1 MNTYNTTAATSDA
14 ATDSASEIARLYQ
27 SGASSTS
34 AASAATPAAAS
45 ATAESAPANNNLLF
59 PQYQSNN
66 STFKSRF
73 EEMQASRASAQAA
86 GATPSPASAGP
97 APAAAP
103 LASNVETPT
112 TAAASV
118 FSCTLPK
125 GMSFKGD
132 AHFPCDVKL
141 EGMFEGKLTA
151 EPNKTITITQT
162 GDATGEFKAT
172 NIRLEGKA
180 SGHLTADGG
189 LASFGHKAVYAG
201 QLTYGRLGI
210 EEGAEVDATM
220 KKIPVTAR

>member
-1 MNTYNTTAATSDA
+1 
-14 ATDSASEIARLYQ
+14 
-27 SGASSTS
+27 
-34 AASAATPAAAS
+34 
-45 ATAESAPANNNLLF
+45 
-59 PQYQSNN
+59 
-66 STFKSRF
+66 
-73 EEMQASRASAQAA
+73 
-86 GATPSPASAGP
+86 
-97 APAAAP
+97 
-103 LASNVETPT
+103 
-112 TAAASV
+112 
-118 FSCTLPK
+118 
-125 GMSFKGD
+125 MSFKGD

-172 NIRLEGKA
+172 NIRLDGKA

-189 LASFGHKAVYAG
+189 LASFGNKAVYAG

>member
-14 ATDSASEIARLYQ
+14 TTGSASEIASLYQ
-27 SGASSTS
+27 SGASGTST
-34 AASAATPAAAS
+34 ASAATPAAAS

-59 PQYQSNN
+59 PQFQSNN
-66 STFKSRF
+66 SSFKSRF
-73 EEMQASRASAQAA
+73 EEMQASRASAMAA
-86 GATPSPASAGP
+86 SATPSPASAAP

-103 LASNVETPT
+103 MASQVETQA

-118 FSCTLPK
+118 VSCTLPK

-132 AHFPCDVKL
+132 AHFPCDVKV
-141 EGMFEGKLTA
+141 EGVFEGKLTA

-172 NIRLEGKA
+172 NIRLDGKA

-189 LASFGHKAVYAG
+189 LASFGQNSVYSG